1 MEINGDKPFC
11 FRARY
16 YSLRFMNISWEIII
30 CEGEIKKYILI
41 IRNIFYKY
49 IPQPIYYNTN
59 NIRPYFIIFIL
70 ITIIL
75 FNRLRL
81 KQRYN
86 PSDCTS
92 TNKNIHRV

>member
-11 FRARY
+11 FRGRY

-30 CEGEIKKYILI
+30 CKGEIKKYILI

-59 NIRPYFIIFIL
+59 NIRPYF
-70 ITIIL
+70 L
-75 FNRLRL
+75 FNHLRL

>member
-1 MEINGDKPFC
+1 
-11 FRARY
+11 
-16 YSLRFMNISWEIII
+16 MNISWEIII

-59 NIRPYFIIFIL
+59 NIRPYIYPYY